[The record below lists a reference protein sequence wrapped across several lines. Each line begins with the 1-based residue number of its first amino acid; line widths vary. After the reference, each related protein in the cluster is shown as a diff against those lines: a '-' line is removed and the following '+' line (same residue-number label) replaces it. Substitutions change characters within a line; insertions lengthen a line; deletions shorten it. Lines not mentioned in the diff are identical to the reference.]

1 MFIKDI
7 PNSKLNAFHL
17 NVVYF
22 QSDGKGTLRISSF
35 VFSPL
40 NCVFFFSYHTS
51 RLLISF
57 VVLRYAVCIEQG
69 YPLRGK
75 MGNRNVL
82 NKNFVWIV
90 T

>member
-40 NCVFFFSYHTS
+40 NCVFFFLSHIKIAYFICS
-51 RLLISF
+51 SEVCCLYRARIS
-57 VVLRYAVCIEQG
+57 IEG
-69 YPLRGK
+69 ENGK
-75 MGNRNVL
+75 RERVE
-82 NKNFVWIV
+82 
-90 T
+90 